1 MFIYLSAKLRLTV
14 SKNKELTVHPLVPI
28 IMALGVIS
36 FLVGIIVFTRFGAKK
51 INVVKFLNKEYAL
64 WRFVVTMIGTGIA
77 LIMVSVLIPKY
88 IHYQPEQQQ
97 PTQPILSSNLKY
109 ELDAV
114 LNSLNLTSDA
124 MVNAMNRFQVEFQAA
139 SAKGEKNTMDLLTL
153 ELSFRIRTELQNQ
166 NYPDYQIEREIERI
180 LNIVKQSNKQSSK

>member
-1 MFIYLSAKLRLTV
+1 M
-14 SKNKELTVHPLVPI
+14 HPLVPI
-28 IMALGVIS
+28 IMALGVIL
-36 FLVGIIVFTRFGAKK
+36 FLVGITVFTRFGAKK
-51 INVVKFLNKEYAL
+51 INVVRFLNKEYAL
-64 WRFVVTMIGTGIA
+64 WRFVVTTIGAGIA
-77 LIMVSVLIPKY
+77 LIMISVLIPKY
-88 IHYQPEQQQ
+88 IHYQPEQQQQ

-166 NYPDYQIEREIERI
+166 NYPDHQIEREIERI